1 MTTPMSTPTS
11 SVQPAPLTRRGVPV
25 DRSLRLLA
33 LGAFVNRAGGGL
45 LMTTMALYFTNEI
58 GLAPAEVGLAL
69 ALAGVA
75 SLLVNV
81 PAGHAG
87 DRYGPAMMMTIFTIA
102 SGAASL
108 GLVFA
113 REAWSLSV
121 VLVVSMGLMTAAGA
135 VRNGYIAQIARGGQG
150 VAFKAY
156 LRAVTNTAI
165 ACGALLGGLALW
177 VDQQWAYLAVFAVN
191 AVSSIITG
199 LLATRL
205 PEIRTGL
212 AHGASKFAV
221 FRDTPFVVVSLLNA
235 VFAMH
240 FIVMEVGM
248 ALWIGVHTSVPT
260 SVYSVLLVINTVSV
274 ALFQVRLSRGS
285 TSVAASARQ
294 LVRGSLWLGAGFVA
308 IAMST
313 GIATWLA
320 IGLLTLG
327 TLLAVY
333 GEMVGSGGQWG
344 VQMGLAPHERQGQYQ
359 GFAGMSFSLATIVG
373 PILTTWLCIEW
384 GRPGWFVMAGLIIAA
399 AVLTVPASH
408 WAIATREK
416 YGAAS
421 ASL

>member
-1 MTTPMSTPTS
+1 MTT
-11 SVQPAPLTRRGVPV
+11 VQPEPLTRRGVPL
-25 DRSLRLLA
+25 DHSLRLLA

-45 LMTTMALYFTNEI
+45 LVTVMALYFTNEV
-58 GLAPAEVGLAL
+58 GLAPSQVGLAL
-69 ALAGVA
+69 GLAGVA

-87 DRYGPAMMMTIFTIA
+87 DRFGPARMMTIFTIA
-102 SGAASL
+102 SGVSSL
-108 GLVFA
+108 GLIFA
-113 REAWSLSV
+113 RDAWSLVV
-121 VLVVSMGLMTAAGA
+121 VLVVSTGLMTSAGA
-135 VRNGYIAQIARGGQG
+135 VRNGYIAQIARGGEG

-165 ACGALLGGLALW
+165 ACGALLGGLTLW
-177 VDQQWAYLAVFAVN
+177 ADQQWAYLAAFAFN
-191 AVSSIITG
+191 GVSSMVTG
-199 LLATRL
+199 LLAARL

-212 AHGASKFAV
+212 APGASKFAV

-240 FIVMEVGM
+240 FIVMEVGV
-248 ALWIGVHTSVPT
+248 ALWIGRHTSAPLVLYP
-260 SVYSVLLVINTVSV
+260 VLLGLNTISV
-274 ALFQVRLSRGS
+274 ALFQVRLSRAS
-285 TSVAASARQ
+285 TSVTASARQ
-294 LVRGSLWLGAGFVA
+294 LLRGSLWLGAGFVA
-308 IAMST
+308 IAMS
-313 GIATWLA
+313 GGVPVWLA

-327 TLLAVY
+327 TVLAVY
-333 GEMVGSGGQWG
+333 GEMIGSGGQWG

-359 GFAGMSFSLATIVG
+359 GFAGMSFSLATILG

-384 GRPGWFVMAGLIIAA
+384 GRPGWFVMAGLVIASA
-399 AVLTVPASH
+399 ALTIPVSN